1 MATIISSDSPTSGS
15 PSSFLATI
23 RAARPG
29 QSAVVNEQLTLFRVP
44 KQRFRNGQSYALR
57 HGERTIL
64 IDAVHGITRDA
75 VDAVLAERPA
85 AALLL
90 THSDLVGQAFG
101 SPAAL
106 SDWLGGVP
114 VLINSYDTLGRDGL
128 HPIESNTPILE
139 DLGIAY
145 HHVPGHTPGSTA
157 YLHLPTGY
165 LFTGDIIVGNN
176 YEKPQQHFTHA
187 PISDA
192 DWALNKVGWEGIPA
206 AGVKAVFPL
215 HGQPSIGP
223 TAFAEARAAGLD
235 RKRLM
240 RE

>member
-1 MATIISSDSPTSGS
+1 MATIIPSSASGSDS
-15 PSSFLATI
+15 FLDGI

-29 QSAVVNEQLTLFRVP
+29 QSAAVTEQLTLFRVP
-44 KQRFRNGQSYALR
+44 KQRFRNGQSYALA
-57 HGERTIL
+57 HGDRTIL
-64 IDAVHGITRDA
+64 IDAVHGITREA
-75 VDAVLAERPA
+75 VDKVLAHRPA

-90 THSDLVGQAFG
+90 THSDLVSQAFG
-101 SPAAL
+101 SPADL

-114 VLINSYDTLGRDGL
+114 VLINSYDTLGRNGL
-128 HPIESNTPILE
+128 HPIESNTPLLE

-176 YEKPQQHFTHA
+176 YEKPGQHFTHA

-206 AGVKAVFPL
+206 EGVKAVFPL

-223 TAFAEARAAGLD
+223 GAFAEVRAAGLD

>member
-1 MATIISSDSPTSGS
+1 MATIL
-15 PSSFLATI
+15 PSFIASM

-29 QSAVVNEQLTLFRVP
+29 QAVAIDERLTAFRVP
-44 KQRFRNGQSYALR
+44 KQRFRHGQSYALS
-57 HGERTIL
+57 HDERVIL
-64 IDAVHGITRDA
+64 IDAVHDVTRDA
-75 VDAVLAERPA
+75 VDHYLAGRTP

-90 THSDLVGQAFG
+90 THGDLVSQAFG
-101 SPAAL
+101 SPGEL
-106 SDWLGGVP
+106 SDWLGGAP
-114 VLINSYDTLGRDGL
+114 VLIHSFDTMNRDGL
-128 HPIESNTPILE
+128 HPLETNTHILE
-139 DLGIAY
+139 DLSMAY

-176 YEKPQQHFTHA
+176 YEKPTQLFTHA

-192 DWALNKVGWEGIPA
+192 DWALNTVGWQGIPA

-215 HGQPSIGP
+215 HGQPSMGP
-223 TAFAEARAAGLD
+223 NAFGEALSAGLD

>member
-1 MATIISSDSPTSGS
+1 MATIIPSSASGS
-15 PSSFLATI
+15 NSFLDGI

-29 QSAVVNEQLTLFRVP
+29 QSAVVNERLTLFRVP
-44 KQRFRNGQSYALR
+44 KQRFRNGQSYALA
-57 HGERTIL
+57 HGDRTIL
-64 IDAVHGITRDA
+64 IDAVHGITREA
-75 VDAVLAERPA
+75 VDKVLAHRPA

-90 THSDLVGQAFG
+90 THSDLVSQAFG
-101 SPAAL
+101 SPADL

-128 HPIESNTPILE
+128 HPIESNTPLLE

-176 YEKPQQHFTHA
+176 YEKPGQHFTHA

-206 AGVKAVFPL
+206 EGVKAVFPL

-223 TAFAEARAAGLD
+223 GAFAEARAAGLD

>member
-1 MATIISSDSPTSGS
+1 MATILPAHLT
-15 PSSFLATI
+15 AI
-23 RAARPG
+23 RAAIPG
-29 QSAVVNEQLTLFRVP
+29 QSVRINDDLWLFRVP

-64 IDAVHGITRDA
+64 IDAVHAITRDA
-75 VDAVLAERPA
+75 VDRVLAQRPA

-90 THSDLVGQAFG
+90 THSDLIGQAFG
-101 SPAAL
+101 TPAEL
-106 SDWLGGVP
+106 SKWLGGVP
-114 VLINSYDTLGRDGL
+114 VLINSYDTLGRTDL
-128 HPIESNTPILE
+128 YPIESNTPLLE
-139 DLGIAY
+139 DLEIAY

-176 YEKPQQHFTHA
+176 YEKPTQHFTHA
-187 PISDA
+187 PIRDA
-192 DWALNKVGWEGIPA
+192 DWPLYRVGWENIPE

-223 TAFAEARAAGLD
+223 GAFAAARTAGLD